1 MSRSPLLRT
10 GIIQPSIWRKSNP
23 FRKVL
28 VISMKSVFLFLVLS
42 CASAQAQCVVP
53 SACTPAATC
62 ETARVHVFRT
72 PIRTAIATVR
82 DKHLERV
89 AARRESRMLAVA
101 FTPRACT
108 PSTPMCAPPPSACAP
123 PTYQATPMI
132 PAPPACSPVRPSMLV
147 PPAPQPTSSLIEV
160 PGAHDAMDEL
170 NSQRARRGLRPF
182 IKDPG
187 LTLAAEK
194 AVAYR
199 AANHVRLHTRNDF
212 SFVPQGSRA
221 SVAGAGYGTSNQFLT
236 CFCDSSNYQY
246 AGAAYAYDDSG
257 NRLMH
262 LYAR

>member
-1 MSRSPLLRT
+1 
-10 GIIQPSIWRKSNP
+10 
-23 FRKVL
+23 
-28 VISMKSVFLFLVLS
+28 MKSVFLFLVLS

-62 ETARVHVFRT
+62 ETAKVHVFRT

-89 AARRESRMLAVA
+89 AARRETRTVAVS
-101 FTPRACT
+101 FVPRACT
-108 PSTPMCAPPPSACAP
+108 PSTPMCAPP

-147 PPAPQPTSSLIEV
+147 PPAPQPTSSLIESV
-160 PGAHDAMDEL
+160 PGAYDAMDEL
-170 NSQRARRGLRPF
+170 NAQRTRRGLRPF
-182 IKDPG
+182 IKDLG

-194 AVAYR
+194 VAAYR
-199 AANHVRLHTRNDF
+199 AANHVMLHTRNDF